1 MSKKTN
7 QEEEVL
13 VDVTQSISKVERFF
27 EENKQNITLFAAAL
41 VLIVGGYVSYMK
53 FYQEPREMEAQQEI
67 YRAQQWFEADSFRQ
81 AVDGMGD
88 KLGFLDVAA
97 DYSGTKAGNM
107 ANYYA
112 GISYLRMGEY
122 ENAILLLDEFR
133 TNDPILSVMSVGAIG
148 DAFLEMKQPEDA
160 LDYYKKATQIN
171 ANDFVVPFY
180 LLKAGLLAEELGQNK
195 EALAYYQRIKSD
207 FGDSRQGADIERY
220 IARAEQ
226 KL

>member
-13 VDVTQSISKVERFF
+13 VDVTQSISSVERFF
-27 EENKQNITLFAAAL
+27 EENKQNITLFATAL
-41 VLIVGGYVSYMK
+41 VLLVGGYVSYMK

-67 YRAQQWFEADSFRQ
+67 YHAQQWFEADSFRQ

-112 GISYLRMGEY
+112 GISYLRLGEY

-148 DAFLEMKQPEDA
+148 DAFLELNQPEDA
-160 LDYYKKATQIN
+160 LDYYAKATKIN
-171 ANDFVVPFY
+171 KNNFVVPFY
-180 LLKAGLLAEELGQNK
+180 LLKAGLLAEEMGKNSD
-195 EALAYYQRIKSD
+195 ALAYYQRIESE
-207 FGDSRQGADIERY
+207 FGDSRQAADIARY

-226 KL
+226 KQ